1 MLTESNNRKSGGRLT
16 RETLGKLGKTL
27 EAYYDDVRKQG
38 VPDRFKQLLQQMDDR
53 RAEERRD
60 SERKD
65 NDITDTQDKEAH

>member
-1 MLTESNNRKSGGRLT
+1 MLTEDDDRKSRGRLT

-53 RAEERRD
+53 RPEERRD
-60 SERKD
+60 VEH
-65 NDITDTQDKEAH
+65 NDTDTQDKEAH